1 MINCWL
7 LALTIFFC
15 GLSNT
20 ANAQI
25 TDVKNGQC
33 FKNTNFAPTFFALN
47 SNEGSHLGS
56 WYKSVFGLQTV
67 KEFAF
72 PNGYA
77 TGELMKN
84 NHLAIEIFYLS
95 QLNSL
100 DGPSKGYMK
109 VGIHQDANLQTL
121 KSCLLGIGVAAG
133 RIFKDENLDLDL
145 LYVTDPDGNGLEIIA
160 PRKPD

>member
-1 MINCWL
+1 MINRWL
-7 LALTIFFC
+7 LALTVFLC
-15 GLSNT
+15 GLSAT
-20 ANAQI
+20 VSAQN

-47 SNEGSHLGS
+47 SKEGSHLGS

-67 KEFAF
+67 KEFAL
-72 PNGYA
+72 PNGTA

-109 VGIHQDANLQTL
+109 IGIHQDSNLQTL

-133 RIFKDENLDLDL
+133 RIFEDENLNLDL